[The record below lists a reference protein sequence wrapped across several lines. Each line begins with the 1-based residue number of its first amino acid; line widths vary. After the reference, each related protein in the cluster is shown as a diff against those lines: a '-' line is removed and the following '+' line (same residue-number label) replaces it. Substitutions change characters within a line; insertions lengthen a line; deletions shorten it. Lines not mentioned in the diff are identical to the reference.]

1 MEFLKPK
8 QSPQQNIVM
17 RVLNILVD
25 YNSDIIHYNNALDSF
40 NELGG
45 LDGVGKI
52 MKWDDSVKENW
63 KIKIQNV
70 YNIK

>member
-8 QSPQQNIVM
+8 QSPQQNIAM
-17 RVLNILVD
+17 RVLNILID
-25 YNSDIIHYNNALDSF
+25 YNSDIIHYNNALASF

-45 LDGVGKI
+45 MEGVARI
-52 MKWDDSVKENW
+52 MKWDDSVKLNW
-63 KIKIQNV
+63 EIKILNV